1 VSGAWGDLGTQVL
14 SSHHER
20 NAMKYSQD
28 ERFLS
33 RSASARANLTVLRHP
48 FLAIS
53 EAFDSSGCQGYD
65 EDGPRA
71 RLIA

>member
-1 VSGAWGDLGTQVL
+1 
-14 SSHHER
+14 
-20 NAMKYSQD
+20 MKYSQD